1 MNERNK
7 IICIADYYGWDV
19 AEEYM
24 DDPITEN
31 REDVTKLR
39 QVEYRAKIKGR
50 EKVRQRKEQVLIIE
64 IQIPKEQLLIF
75 FVCLAQNIERKH
87 LEVKEQKL
95 PLRRRTLC
103 LPKPA
108 HERYPDSHQQPLKSK
123 KTVKYNFLIL
133 HDREHELEHFVLNI
147 IGNGYLIPLFSNSP
161 TSQFKNKSSALNHV
175 SFV

>member
-50 EKVRQRKEQVLIIE
+50 EKVRQRKEEVLIIE

-87 LEVKEQKL
+87 LEVKEQQL
-95 PLRRRTLC
+95 P
-103 LPKPA
+103 
-108 HERYPDSHQQPLKSK
+108 
-123 KTVKYNFLIL
+123 
-133 HDREHELEHFVLNI
+133 
-147 IGNGYLIPLFSNSP
+147 
-161 TSQFKNKSSALNHV
+161 
-175 SFV
+175 